1 MKKIYIL
8 GIVSLLALSLLLAG
22 CGGTT
27 KSGNSNMPSTKQQSQ
42 DMNNNSGDMKNM
54 DHSKM
59 NMDGNNK

>member
-8 GIVSLLALSLLLAG
+8 GIVSILGLSLLLTG

-27 KSGNSNMPSTKQQSQ
+27 KTENSNKPGQQSQ

-59 NMDGNNK
+59 NMDGNKKQ

>member
-1 MKKIYIL
+1 MNYIL

-22 CGGTT
+22 CGGTP
-27 KSGNSNMPSTKQQSQ
+27 KSENSNKPSTKQSQ